1 MFKILFAKLQQIIL
15 RITVWKKDLK
25 NALYHLNFSKIN
37 YNLPI
42 RLINYGQFWGF
53 DDVTKLKCAI
63 ISKPALCTL
72 YSMFTELWNYLLGR
86 LRVNLYCSVW
96 RQSVQC
102 VCWLR
107 EIKRE
112 RGSLRYLYDSLLAAD
127 MTNRCQQLLQFFL
140 LSSID
145 TNKTHF

>member
-42 RLINYGQFWGF
+42 RSINYGQFWGF
-53 DDVTKLKCAI
+53 DDVTKLKCVI

-86 LRVNLYCSVW
+86 LRVN
-96 RQSVQC
+96 
-102 VCWLR
+102 
-107 EIKRE
+107 
-112 RGSLRYLYDSLLAAD
+112 
-127 MTNRCQQLLQFFL
+127 F
-140 LSSID
+140 
-145 TNKTHF
+145 